1 MTDGPLDPAQ
11 LAGHGDMDLEAF
23 RRAAHEVAELMVDY
37 LATVEQRP
45 VLPRVAPG
53 EVRAHLPPAAPSS
66 PEPLDRILADYRAF
80 IEPNVTHWQHPGF
93 FAYFPSTASGPGILG
108 EMLMSTLVANAML
121 WRTSPAATE
130 LEEVTVGWLRDALG
144 LPDAFGGLFTD
155 TASTSSL
162 AALAAARQLATGD
175 AASAGLYGAPLRIYA
190 SAEAHSSIEK
200 AGMILG
206 LGRAG
211 VRRVPVDDV
220 YAMDAAALESAI
232 AEDRAAGIRPAAIV
246 ATVGTTGSNAVDP
259 VERLAAIAAREGLWL
274 HVDAAYAGVVA
285 LLPDRR
291 APFTGWERADSIV
304 VNPHKWLFTPL
315 DCSLLLTR
323 RLPVLRDAFSLVP
336 EYLRTT
342 DQAAVHDFN
351 EYQPQLGRRFRA
363 LKIWFVMRYFGLE
376 GLRARIAAHLEQA
389 ARFATWVDNEPEAER
404 LAPAPFATVCFRW
417 HPRGLDDE
425 AVLDHLN
432 QRLMERINATGE
444 FLISHTRLGGR
455 FAVRLALG
463 NLRTESRHVERF
475 WDLVRELGPGI
486 ASEAAL
492 RDQSGDDV
500 ADGRSDARDDKG
512 G

>member
-1 MTDGPLDPAQ
+1 MTDRPLDPAQ
-11 LAGHGDMDLEAF
+11 LAGHGDMDVEAF
-23 RRAAHEVAELMVDY
+23 RRAAHEVADLMADY
-37 LATVEQRP
+37 LATVEGRP

-53 EVRAHLPPAAPSS
+53 EIRARLPSAAPAA

-108 EMLMSTLVANAML
+108 EMLMSTLIANAML

-130 LEEVTVGWLRDALG
+130 LEEVIVGWLRDALG
-144 LPDAFGGLFTD
+144 LPEPFDGLFTD

-175 AASAGLYGAPLRIYA
+175 AAAAGLYGAPLHIYA

-200 AGMILG
+200 AAMILG

-211 VRRVPVDDV
+211 VRRIPVDDA
-220 YAMDAAALESAI
+220 YAMDPTALEAAI

-246 ATVGTTGSNAVDP
+246 ATIGTTGSNAIDP
-259 VERLAAIAAREGLWL
+259 VGVVADVAAREGVWL

-285 LLPDRR
+285 LLPERR
-291 APFTGWERADSIV
+291 GPFAGWERADSIV

-315 DCSLLLTR
+315 DCSLLLCR
-323 RLPVLRDAFSLVP
+323 RPAVLRDALSLVP

-342 DQAAVHDFN
+342 DQPAVHDFN

-363 LKIWFVMRYFGLE
+363 LKIWFVMRYFGLD
-376 GLRARIAAHLEQA
+376 GLRARIAEHLDQA
-389 ARFATWVDNEPEAER
+389 ASFAAWVDHEPEAER
-404 LAPAPFATVCFRW
+404 LAPVPFATVCFRW

-425 AVLDHLN
+425 AVLDRLN
-432 QRLMERINATGE
+432 QRLMERVNADGE
-444 FLISHTRLGGR
+444 SFISHTRLGGR
-455 FAVRLALG
+455 FTLRLALG

-475 WDLVRELGPGI
+475 WDLVRRLGPQVV
-486 ASEAAL
+486 A
-492 RDQSGDDV
+492 QSSS
-500 ADGRSDARDDKG
+500 R
-512 G
+512 

>member
-1 MTDGPLDPAQ
+1 VTDGPLDPAQ
-11 LAGHGDMDLEAF
+11 LAGHGDMDVEAF
-23 RRAAHEVAELMVDY
+23 RRAAHEVADLMADY
-37 LATVEQRP
+37 LATVEERP
-45 VLPRVAPG
+45 VLPHVAPG
-53 EVRAHLPPAAPSS
+53 EIRAQLPATAPSG
-66 PEPLDRILADYRAF
+66 PEPLERILADYRAF
-80 IEPNVTHWQHPGF
+80 IEPNITHWQHPGF

-108 EMLMSTLVANAML
+108 EMLMSALVANAML

-130 LEEVTVGWLRDALG
+130 LEEVTVRWLRDALG
-144 LPDAFGGLFTD
+144 LPGTFDGLFTD

-175 AASAGLYGAPLRIYA
+175 AAAAGLYGAPLRVYA

-211 VRRVPVDDV
+211 VRRIAVDDA
-220 YAMDAAALESAI
+220 YAMDTTALEAAI

-246 ATVGTTGSNAVDP
+246 ATVGTTGSNAIDP
-259 VERLAAIAAREGLWL
+259 VDAVADVAAREGVWL

-285 LLPDRR
+285 LLPGRR
-291 APFTGWERADSIV
+291 APFAGWERAASIV

-323 RLPVLRDAFSLVP
+323 RSSVLRDALSLVP

-363 LKIWFVMRYFGLE
+363 LKIWFVIRYFGLD
-376 GLRARIAAHLEQA
+376 GLRSRIAQHLEQA
-389 ARFATWVDNEPEAER
+389 AQLGAWVDAEPEAER
-404 LAPAPFATVCFRW
+404 LAPVPFATVCFRW
-417 HPRGLDDE
+417 HPRGVDDDVILDR
-425 AVLDHLN
+425 LN
-432 QRLMERINATGE
+432 EQLMERLNGTGE
-444 FLISHTRLGGR
+444 VFISHTRLRGR
-455 FAVRLALG
+455 FTLRVALG
-463 NLRTESRHVERF
+463 NLRTEPRHIERF
-475 WDLVRELGPGI
+475 WALVRELGPEVAAEVSGH
-486 ASEAAL
+486 EA
-492 RDQSGDDV
+492 REHV
-500 ADGRSDARDDKG
+500 ADRRSDDRDDKG

>member
-11 LAGHGDMDLEAF
+11 LAGHGDMDVEAF
-23 RRAAHEVAELMVDY
+23 RRAAHEVADLMADY
-37 LATVEQRP
+37 LATVEERP
-45 VLPRVAPG
+45 VLPHVAPG
-53 EVRAHLPPAAPSS
+53 DIRARLPATAPSG

-80 IEPNVTHWQHPGF
+80 IEPNITHWQHPGF
-93 FAYFPSTASGPGILG
+93 FAYFPTTASGPGILG

-130 LEEVTVGWLRDALG
+130 LEEVTVGWLREALG
-144 LPDAFGGLFTD
+144 LPTSFDGLFTD

-175 AASAGLYGAPLRIYA
+175 AAAAGLYGAPLRIYA

-211 VRRVPVDDV
+211 VRRIAVDDA
-220 YAMDAAALESAI
+220 YAMDPAALAAAI

-246 ATVGTTGSNAVDP
+246 ATVGTTGSNAIDP
-259 VERLAAIAAREGLWL
+259 ADAIADIAAREGVWL

-285 LLPDRR
+285 LLPHRR
-291 APFTGWERADSIV
+291 APFAGWECADSIV

-315 DCSLLLTR
+315 DCSLLLSR
-323 RLPVLRDAFSLVP
+323 RLTVLRDALSLVP

-342 DQAAVHDFN
+342 DRAAVHDFN

-363 LKIWFVMRYFGLE
+363 LKIWFVIRYFGLD
-376 GLRARIAAHLEQA
+376 GLRARIADHLEQA
-389 ARFATWVDNEPEAER
+389 ARFAAWVDAEPAAER
-404 LAPAPFATVCFRW
+404 LAPVPFATVCFRW
-417 HPRGLDDE
+417 HPPGLDDD
-425 AVLDHLN
+425 VILDRLN
-432 QRLMERINATGE
+432 ERLMERLNGTGE
-444 FLISHTRLGGR
+444 VFISHTRLRGR
-455 FAVRLALG
+455 FTLRVALG
-463 NLRTESRHVERF
+463 NLRTEPRHLERL
-475 WDLVRELGPGI
+475 WALVRELGPLV
-486 ASEAAL
+486 ASEG
-492 RDQSGDDV
+492 SGQGAREDV
-500 ADGRSDARDDKG
+500 ADQRPDERDDKG

>member
-11 LAGHGDMDLEAF
+11 LAGHGDMDVEAF
-23 RRAAHEVAELMVDY
+23 RRAAHEVADLMADY
-37 LATVEQRP
+37 LATVETRS
-45 VLPRVAPG
+45 VLPQVAPG
-53 EVRAHLPPAAPSS
+53 AIRAQLPPGAPSA

-80 IEPNVTHWQHPGF
+80 IEPNITHWQHPGF

-130 LEEVTVGWLRDALG
+130 LEEVTVRWLRDALG
-144 LPDAFGGLFTD
+144 LPEAFDGLFTD

-162 AALAAARQLATGD
+162 AALAAARELATGD
-175 AASAGLYGAPLRIYA
+175 AAAAGLYGAPLRIYA

-200 AGMILG
+200 AGMVLG

-211 VRRVPVDDV
+211 VRRIAVDDA
-220 YAMDAAALESAI
+220 YAMDPTALGAAI

-246 ATVGTTGSNAVDP
+246 ATVGTTGSNAIDP
-259 VERLAAIAAREGLWL
+259 VAAVADIAAREGVWL

-291 APFTGWERADSIV
+291 GPFAGWERADSIV

-315 DCSLLLTR
+315 DCSLLLCR
-323 RLPVLRDAFSLVP
+323 RPTVLRDALSLVP

-342 DQAAVHDFN
+342 DQAAPHDFN

-363 LKIWFVMRYFGLE
+363 LKIWFVMRYFGLD
-376 GLRARIAAHLEQA
+376 GLRARIAEHLAQA
-389 ARFATWVDNEPEAER
+389 ATFGTWVDGEPDAER
-404 LAPAPFATVCFRW
+404 LAPVPFATVCFRW

-425 AVLDHLN
+425 AALDRLN
-432 QRLMERINATGE
+432 QRLMERVNATGE
-444 FLISHTRLGGR
+444 FFISHTRLGGR
-455 FAVRLALG
+455 FTLRVALG
-463 NLRTESRHVERF
+463 NLRTESRHLERF
-475 WDLVRELGPGI
+475 WDLVRRLGPEV
-486 ASEAAL
+486 AAEERLRHEA
-492 RDQSGDDV
+492 RQDV
-500 ADGRSDARDDKG
+500 AGRRSDDRDDKG